1 MFCNNSPVNIKQF
14 SHRLLGS
21 PNVFVFI
28 EYLYAILLP
37 FGNKGKEFCRTVSY
51 IELSVQNSCSVS
63 YKHKVTK
70 IYRNSFNAL
79 PFVCILNPRYM
90 R

>member
-37 FGNKGKEFCRTVSY
+37 LGNKGKELCRTVPYLEFFS
-51 IELSVQNSCSVS
+51 QNYCTVS
-63 YKHKVTK
+63 HKCK
-70 IYRNSFNAL
+70 DME
-79 PFVCILNPRYM
+79 NPPDS
-90 R
+90 